1 LIWEYSDPMSYNR
14 SYFQDRWRRQ
24 ETGPSMVTLL
34 IWITVVFY
42 LFQGLTSGSLGGMPT
57 DRVSLYL
64 SLNGEG
70 IRNWE
75 LWRLWS
81 YMFVHGSMSH
91 IFFNM
96 FGLYVFGRMVEE
108 RLGPSHFLNLY
119 MMSGLIGG
127 LSWLVFNWQSGVV
140 GGVVGASGALFGVMM
155 AAAMM
160 FPNERIMLL
169 IPPVPMRMKT
179 FVMIYAGVEVV
190 SQLWISTNHRGG
202 GIAHLAHLGGLLGG
216 FLYMR
221 RFDESFQIHTI
232 LGRSWGRLRSRV
244 AQARF
249 RKTGGPDEDG
259 SAPPGEIDRI
269 LDKIGKDGL
278 GSLTA
283 EERRTLEKA
292 RERLRRR

>member
-1 LIWEYSDPMSYNR
+1 MSYNR

-42 LFQGLTSGSLGGMPT
+42 ILQQLTAIPVQGGAV

-70 IRNWE
+70 IRHWE

-81 YMFVHGSMSH
+81 YMFVHGNTSH

-127 LSWLVFNWQSGVV
+127 VSWLVFNWQSGDI

-179 FVMIYAGVEVV
+179 FVMLYAGVEVGM
-190 SQLWISTNHRGG
+190 QLWNAASHHGG

-221 RFDESFQIHTI
+221 RFDESFQIQTI
-232 LGRSWGRLRSRV
+232 LDRSWRQLRSRL

-249 RKTGGPDEDG
+249 RKITGPRPAEDDG
-259 SAPPGEIDRI
+259 DPAEVDRI
-269 LDKIGKDGL
+269 LDKIGSTGL
-278 GSLTA
+278 GSLTP